1 MNSNESELTNA
12 FRNAEE
18 RLQIARENHRKFL
31 AKIQYADESH
41 TVPESD
47 NEEWIKVSTELDEAE
62 AALTDAQSE
71 LLYFVSGNP

>member
-1 MNSNESELTNA
+1 MNTNESELTNA
-12 FRNAEE
+12 FRNAEK

-47 NEEWIKVSTELDEAE
+47 NEEWTKVTTELEEAE
-62 AALTDAQSE
+62 AEYADTAAAALD
-71 LLYFVSGNP
+71 YGSGNP

>member
-47 NEEWIKVSTELDEAE
+47 NEEWTRVSTKLEEAE
-62 AALTDAQSE
+62 AEYADTEAAVLD
-71 LLYFVSGNP
+71 YGSGNP

>member
-31 AKIQYADESH
+31 AKIQYAVERH

-47 NEEWIKVSTELDEAE
+47 NEEWTRVSTELEEAE
-62 AALTDAQSE
+62 AEYADTEAAVLD
-71 LLYFVSGNP
+71 YVSGNP

>member
-1 MNSNESELTNA
+1 MNTNESELTNA
-12 FRNAEE
+12 FRNAEK

-71 LLYFVSGNP
+71 LLYFISGNR